1 MILQN
6 QKEEVLKNIL
16 KSPQR
21 RQQKQFTVKFDTD
34 LINQVDFL
42 ATHLEIKKIEVLR
55 QLVKSKIQSLGL
67 WDTYQ
72 DTEKR
77 YQETEL
83 MQKN

>member
-1 MILQN
+1 MIHHY
-6 QKEEVLKNIL
+6 QKGEIL
-16 KSPQR
+16 KKVLETPQR
-21 RQQKQFTVKFDTD
+21 RQQKQFTVKFDTE

-55 QLVKSKIQSLGL
+55 QLVKAKIQSLGL

-83 MQKN
+83 IQKN